1 MKTMKNFSNALKEM
15 SLVNKV
21 RIAICMFYVLAVFIY
36 WLRIGGMQY
45 SFSTVAVAINFV
57 AAVLGVV
64 FGLFLGIFC
73 LNLKE
78 IKGIP
83 ICETIVVML
92 SLPAFCLMDYINGFV
107 KNPLVTQVR
116 DVILGVWFVL
126 LIISFSIG
134 MYHTIRVIRE
144 DNKDFR
150 KLCPRT

>member
-1 MKTMKNFSNALKEM
+1 MKMKIFSNALKEM

-36 WLRIGGMQY
+36 WWRIGGMQY

-73 LNLKE
+73 LKE
-78 IKGIP
+78 IKGP

-107 KNPLVTQVR
+107 NNPLVTQVR

-126 LIISFSIG
+126 LIISFSVG

>member
-1 MKTMKNFSNALKEM
+1 MKTKNFSNALKEM

-21 RIAICMFYVLAVFIY
+21 RITICTIYVLAVFIY
-36 WLRIGGMQY
+36 WWAVGGMQY
-45 SFSTVAVAINFV
+45 AFSTAAIAINFV
-57 AAVLGVV
+57 AAMLGVI
-64 FGLFLGIFC
+64 FGLPLGIFS
-73 LNLKE
+73 LKE

-107 KNPLVTQVR
+107 HNPLVTQIR
-116 DVILGVWFVL
+116 DVVLGMWFVL
-126 LIISFSIG
+126 LIISFSVG
-134 MYHTIRVIRE
+134 MYHAIKEIRK